1 MEKLYLSIFKKQNKN
16 ECKKKQINKK
26 KKNFVSKFLI
36 ITIFLILYILIVN
49 QLFIHSDEFSDISLV
64 SFNLKRLASKENNK
78 KKPKIVAITYSN
90 QIYKRQMKL
99 NRKSALEIG
108 EVDEH
113 YSYRPNNI
121 DDEFK
126 EKNKEIIGYGNPISL
141 IKQ

>member
-1 MEKLYLSIFKKQNKN
+1 MNQLSIFKKQNKN

-64 SFNLKRLASKENNK
+64 SFNLKRLTSKENNK

-126 EKNKEIIGYGNPISL
+126 EKNKEITL
-141 IKQ
+141 FH